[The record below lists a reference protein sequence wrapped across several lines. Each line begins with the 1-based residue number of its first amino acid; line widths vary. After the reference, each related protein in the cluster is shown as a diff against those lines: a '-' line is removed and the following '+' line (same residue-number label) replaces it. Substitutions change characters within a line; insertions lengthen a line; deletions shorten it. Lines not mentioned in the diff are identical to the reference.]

1 MSRCWYVYWG
11 SSLLFFGRFSKGF
24 PAAVT
29 VAAQLPGSE
38 ALSTIVSY
46 SRVLLCAKYSCF
58 RTTSTNKE
66 YQLILFLSQV
76 EELELS
82 KIKAMDLL
90 KAHDGDAG
98 KALRAYIA
106 PVA

>member
-1 MSRCWYVYWG
+1 MSTG
-11 SSLLFFGRFSKGF
+11 EASLLFLWSNLARAFL
-24 PAAVT
+24 
-29 VAAQLPGSE
+29 QLLP
-38 ALSTIVSY
+38 LQLNCLVRRLCRTIVSC
-46 SRVLLCAKYSCF
+46 SRVLLCTKYSLF
-58 RTTSTNKE
+58 RTKSTNKQH
-66 YQLILFLSQV
+66 QLILFLSQV

-82 KIKAMDLL
+82 KIKATDLL

>member
-1 MSRCWYVYWG
+1 MY
-11 SSLLFFGRFSKGF
+11 
-24 PAAVT
+24 
-29 VAAQLPGSE
+29 
-38 ALSTIVSY
+38 
-46 SRVLLCAKYSCF
+46 
-58 RTTSTNKE
+58 NKQ

-82 KIKAMDLL
+82 KIKATDLL

>member
-1 MSRCWYVYWG
+1 MQQ
-11 SSLLFFGRFSKGF
+11 SSALHQIFSI
-24 PAAVT
+24 PD
-29 VAAQLPGSE
+29 QM
-38 ALSTIVSY
+38 Y
-46 SRVLLCAKYSCF
+46 
-58 RTTSTNKE
+58 NKQ

-82 KIKAMDLL
+82 KIKATDLL